1 MEERKI
7 IKINVKE
14 PLYPITYSAAHGALF
29 LTWKYNNSLSYPLSL
44 AISV

>member
-14 PLYPITYSAAHGALF
+14 PLYPITYSTAHGASFDLE
-29 LTWKYNNSLSYPLSL
+29 
-44 AISV
+44 IQ